1 MHSAFIAKASKP
13 FIREPRGQA
22 PHPVTVGSLGIG
34 GGLFLLFQQGQ
45 PLDWPSV
52 KGSACGR

>member
-34 GGLFLLFQQGQ
+34 G
-45 PLDWPSV
+45 V
-52 KGSACGR
+52 GSSCFSSKSSP